1 MSCPLAPTILH
12 GAVNLQGQNL
22 LVFSLIQHVVEVHLP
37 TAGARLILF
46 LVWRDAVFTEMVS
59 TAAGEMWISGNMS
72 ASLTEAVFRDCVFE
86 LACVSIDHTGTS
98 ITNNTGF

>member
-1 MSCPLAPTILH
+1 MI
-12 GAVNLQGQNL
+12 
-22 LVFSLIQHVVEVHLP
+22 EVHLP

-86 LACVSIDHTGTS
+86 LACVAIDHTETNS
-98 ITNNTGF
+98 TNNRFFDCHQGQGL